1 MPNFGLIRSFDIDN
15 DELAA
20 LTPQECFVL
29 GYELAQIDQ
38 LLESSRPIHRI
49 VHADNADRIAKA
61 CTNAGR
67 RYKLAWL
74 SGDASESWMILD
86 VAPETRAA

>member
-38 LLESSRPIHRI
+38 LLESSRQFTGSCMLITPIESLR
-49 VHADNADRIAKA
+49 HAR
-61 CTNAGR
+61 TR
-67 RYKLAWL
+67 E
-74 SGDASESWMILD
+74 GDISSPGYREMHQNHG
-86 VAPETRAA
+86 